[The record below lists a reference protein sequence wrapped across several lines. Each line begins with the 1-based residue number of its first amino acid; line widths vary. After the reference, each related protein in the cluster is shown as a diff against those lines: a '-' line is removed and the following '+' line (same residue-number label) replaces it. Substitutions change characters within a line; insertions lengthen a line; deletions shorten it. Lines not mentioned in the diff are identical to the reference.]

1 MGNRLLIGIGLGV
14 VAAVVF
20 ASATTGP
27 LVARL
32 ILFFIAPLPFA
43 LAGLGWGWQ
52 TAAVAGLAGTL
63 LVAAGAGL
71 AVAGVFALSQAMPMI
86 GLTYLALLSR
96 PGPAGGESLEWY
108 PPGRLVVWSA
118 VMAGL
123 LSLATLLLLGGDL
136 EGLRKSLAEFISKML
151 KEGLPQLPEG
161 TEVSET
167 EIKSLAEMSLWFLPA
182 ASAISWMG
190 SLLFN
195 LWLAGRITLA
205 SGQLVRPWPD
215 LAAIEYPTGTALA
228 FAGALLGTLT
238 LGEHAGL
245 AASGL
250 AGGLFLAFVLLGLAI
265 VHYTTR
271 GIAWRP
277 FLLWALYAAML
288 FLNMWIGVLA
298 AILGLADSFLRIR
311 QRYPPPPGPT
321 T

>member
-1 MGNRLLIGIGLGV
+1 MGNRLLVGIGLGV
-14 VAAVVF
+14 VAAVAF

-27 LVARL
+27 LVARF
-32 ILFFIAPLPFA
+32 ILFFITPLPFA

-52 TAAVAGLAGTL
+52 TAAVAGLAGSF
-63 LVAAGAGL
+63 LVAAGASL
-71 AVAGVFALSQAMPMI
+71 PAAGVFALSQAGPMI
-86 GLTYLALLSR
+86 ALTYLALLSR
-96 PGPAGGESLEWY
+96 PGSAGGETLEWY
-108 PPGRLVVWSA
+108 PPGRLVVWST

-123 LSLATLLLLGGDL
+123 LSLVTLLLLGGDL
-136 EGLRKSLAEFISKML
+136 ESLRKSLTDFISKMF
-151 KEGLPQLPEG
+151 KEGLPQLPDA
-161 TEVSET
+161 TPVSED
-167 EIKSLAEMSLWFLPA
+167 EIKSLAQISLSFLPA

-205 SGQLVRPWPD
+205 SGQLIRPWPD

-228 FAGALLGTLT
+228 FAGSLLAALT
-238 LGEHAGL
+238 LGEYASL
-245 AASGL
+245 AASGF

-271 GIAWRP
+271 GAAWRP
-277 FLLWALYAAML
+277 FILWALYAAML

-298 AILGLADSFLRIR
+298 AILGLADSFMRIR
-311 QRYPPPPGPT
+311 QRYPPPSGPT